1 MMIKDTKEIL
11 LELIKKFGELTLNDA
26 IEQTELARTTHKE
39 HLIHLERD
47 GYVSRTYVRHGRGR
61 PRLAFRLTEKGK
73 AEFPSQD
80 DKLLLELLQFL
91 KEEDQQVH
99 LQKFFKRFWDKRL
112 KEARHR
118 MNQLSD
124 QSLEKRMEMLKG
136 MLEEEGFMPNVH
148 VEDNRLVIRE
158 CNCPFPQTVK
168 ETRLPCKLEAQFL
181 ARLLGARLDRVSYI
195 PDGNN
200 ACTYELD
207 VKKVK

>member
-1 MMIKDTKEIL
+1 MIKDTKEIL
-11 LELIKKFGELTLNDA
+11 LELIKRAGELTLNEA
-26 IEQTELARTTHKE
+26 IEQTDLARTTLKE

-61 PRLAFRLTEKGK
+61 PRLAFRLTEQGK

-80 DKLLLELLQFL
+80 DRLLLELLQFMKD
-91 KEEDQQVH
+91 KEQQAH
-99 LQKFFKRFWDKRL
+99 LQEFFKRFWNKRL

-124 QSLEKRMEMLKG
+124 QSLENRLHTLKI

-148 VEDNRLVIRE
+148 VEADKLVIRE

-181 ARLLGARLDRVSYI
+181 ASLLGAKLDRVSYI
-195 PDGNN
+195 PDGNI
-200 ACTYELD
+200 ACTYQLD
-207 VKKVK
+207 VNKVK

>member
-11 LELIKKFGELTLNDA
+11 LELIKKSGELTLNDA
-26 IEQTELARTTHKE
+26 IEQTELARTTLKE

-61 PRLAFRLTEKGK
+61 PRLAFRLTDKGK

-91 KEEDQQVH
+91 KGEDQQVN
-99 LQKFFKRFWDKRL
+99 LQKFFKQFWGKRL

-124 QSLEKRMEMLKG
+124 QSLEKRLEMLKE
-136 MLEEEGFMPNVH
+136 MLEEEGFMPNVRIA
-148 VEDNRLVIRE
+148 DNQLVIRE

-181 ARLLGARLDRVSYI
+181 AKLVGAKLDRVSYI
-195 PDGNN
+195 PDGNT

-207 VKKVK
+207 LKKVK